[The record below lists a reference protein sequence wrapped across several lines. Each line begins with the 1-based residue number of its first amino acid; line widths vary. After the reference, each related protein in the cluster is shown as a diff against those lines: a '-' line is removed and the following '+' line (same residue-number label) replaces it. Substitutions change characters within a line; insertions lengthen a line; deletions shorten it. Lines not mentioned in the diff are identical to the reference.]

1 MSRLPTRSLTLCFS
15 PSLFRLWLSD
25 CRLSP
30 TKSVAGRPKN
40 SLARLRTVSEPF
52 AEVRASLQ
60 LDIQQGVGSLP
71 SPVKHSICI
80 RALVGEKRADGA
92 QRRGTREMDAEWSGV
107 ELFDTTRN
115 TSRGTVVAGTH
126 IMASPQTAP
135 TVVGRK
141 RSNSVKEALAQL
153 EPTRPTAAKANRPAW
168 TRPTGP
174 LAWLVR
180 PADALK
186 VIVAVLAAWFATDRL
201 VGADRNPITPFLF
214 ISYPLPTAPGETSQ
228 RYGKGPLDLA
238 FLGFYIIVFSFLRQS
253 VTEYLVRP
261 LARNLGL
268 RTESKVQRFMEQAY
282 AVVYFSASGAYGLV
296 RRVSV
301 SFRRHPRSH
310 RHAAVRHVEARFVVV
325 SDGALLAGIPAL
337 VRTVHFCAHTMP
349 LNLTQIPSTQ
359 AHGRSAQELLPSA
372 IVRTRVSRRRQR
384 GKLMKTTL
392 QLLLAAADD
401 HSRHGVRC
409 PVGPDLYRFIL
420 TDLSFPIAWRNRARI
435 SPSS

>member
-1 MSRLPTRSLTLCFS
+1 
-15 PSLFRLWLSD
+15 
-25 CRLSP
+25 
-30 TKSVAGRPKN
+30 
-40 SLARLRTVSEPF
+40 
-52 AEVRASLQ
+52 
-60 LDIQQGVGSLP
+60 
-71 SPVKHSICI
+71 
-80 RALVGEKRADGA
+80 
-92 QRRGTREMDAEWSGV
+92 
-107 ELFDTTRN
+107 
-115 TSRGTVVAGTH
+115 
-126 IMASPQTAP
+126 MASPQTTP

-186 VIVAVLAAWFATDRL
+186 VIVAVVAAWFATDRL

-214 ISYPLPTAPGETSQ
+214 ISYPLPTEPGESSQ

-296 RRVSV
+296 RQDSGVLPKASALTKVCHSTSCRGKTRGGIRRSTSGSNTRTGAYRAPPYARDATELDASPLHTGAWTECSRVTT
-301 SFRRHPRSH
+301 FCNC
-310 RHAAVRHVEARFVVV
+310 AN
-325 SDGALLAGIPAL
+325 AGTAP
-337 VRTVHFCAHTMP
+337 HH
-349 LNLTQIPSTQ
+349 
-359 AHGRSAQELLPSA
+359 
-372 IVRTRVSRRRQR
+372 RRRR
-384 GKLMKTTL
+384 KLMKTTL
-392 QLLLAAADD
+392 QLLLATADD
-401 HSRHGVRC
+401 HSRHGVRLQ
-409 PVGPDLYRFIL
+409 VGSDLVSRFTL
-420 TDLSFPIAWRNRARI
+420 TSLSPRTAWRNRARI